1 MPVNPFII
9 RIVLLFM
16 ICLCQGREATGLEMA
31 ALEWDFKAT
40 GTGHAAWFPDANSG
54 QQENVISYLQVY
66 PDLALDYD
74 DTWIAVIA
82 PRLRLGLNDSEYN
95 LISLQDVYAEYV
107 SEYIEVRAGFQT
119 HFWGAV
125 ESWNIVDIFN
135 QKDYRVDFFDPRR
148 NKIGQSAVRVRGIY
162 EENTLDIIY
171 FPYFRVANL
180 PNAVNPYNPF
190 MGQLNLQGNPIF
202 TNGAEKTRPNLAVR
216 WERTIGTA
224 DIGAYYFNGYARFP
238 VINAAPGVGIA
249 QTLYYEMQQ
258 ISADVTWNFGNWL
271 LKGEYLYMNT
281 DSAGSFETPSILQDG
296 SIVVRDIVPDSYT
309 ALVTGFEYTFYRV
322 FREHDVGLLLE
333 YLYNDSPQDFQAPA
347 FRPFENDIF
356 AGFRWTRNNL
366 GEGVLLAGLIHDLS
380 NSTRLWRIEYTERF
394 FDRIKILGYVQ
405 IIDAAEVNPLSPF
418 NDADNL
424 AFQLSYVY

>member
-1 MPVNPFII
+1 MNPLILHSVLVFI
-9 RIVLLFM
+9 
-16 ICLCQGREATGLEMA
+16 ICLCQGLEALALEMEKF
-31 ALEWDFKAT
+31 EWDFKAT
-40 GTGHAAWFPDANSG
+40 GTGHAAYFPDANSG
-54 QQENVISYLQVY
+54 EQENVISYLQVY

-82 PRLRLGLNDSEYN
+82 PRLRLGINDSEYN

-107 SEYIEVRAGFQT
+107 SEFVEVRAGFQT

-162 EENTLDIIY
+162 EENTLDITY

-190 MGQLNLQGNPIF
+190 MGELNLQGNPIF
-202 TNGAEKTRPNLAVR
+202 TNGAEKTRPNFAVR
-216 WERTIGTA
+216 WERTFGTA

-238 VINAAPGVGIA
+238 VINANPNETIA

-258 ISADVTWNFGNWL
+258 ISADVTWNLGNWL
-271 LKGEYLYMNT
+271 LKGEYLYQNT
-281 DSAGSFETPSILQDG
+281 DSAGSFVTPSILLDG

-309 ALVTGFEYTFYRV
+309 AFVTGVEYTFYRV
-322 FREHDVGLLLE
+322 FRKNDVGLLLE
-333 YLYNDSPQDFQAPA
+333 YLYNDSPQDFRAPA

-356 AGFRWTRNNL
+356 VGARWSRNNL
-366 GEGVLLAGLIHDLS
+366 GEGALLAGLIHDLT
-380 NSTRLWRIEYTERF
+380 NSTRLWRIEYSERF
-394 FDRIKILGYVQ
+394 FDRVKVLGYVQ

-418 NDADNL
+418 NDADNIAL
-424 AFQLSYVY
+424 QLSYVY

>member
-1 MPVNPFII
+1 MLVKLSII
-9 RIVLLFM
+9 RIFIFFM
-16 ICLCQGREATGLEMA
+16 ICLGQSGEGL
-31 ALEWDFKAT
+31 ALDMDALNYDFKAT
-40 GTGHAAWFPDANSG
+40 GTGHGAYFPNADSG
-54 QQENVISYLQVY
+54 EQENVISYLQVY

-74 DTWIAVIA
+74 NTWIAVIA

-95 LISLQDVYAEYV
+95 LISLQDVYGEYL

-119 HFWGAV
+119 HFWGSV

-148 NKIGQSAVRVRGIY
+148 NKIGQSAVRVRGIWK
-162 EENTLDIIY
+162 ENTFDVTY

-190 MGQLNLQGNPIF
+190 QGQLNLQGNPIF
-202 TNGAEKTRPNLAVR
+202 TNGAEKTRPNLAAR
-216 WERTIGTA
+216 WQGTIGTA

-238 VINAAPGVGIA
+238 VINAAPGVDIA

-258 ISADVTWNFGNWL
+258 ISADVTWNLGNWL

-281 DSAGSFETPSILQDG
+281 DNAGSFFSESILFDG
-296 SIVVRDIVPDSYT
+296 TVVLRDLVPNSYT
-309 ALVTGFEYTFYRV
+309 AFVAGGEYTFYRV
-322 FREHDVGLLLE
+322 YRKHDVGLLLE

-347 FRPFENDIF
+347 FRPFENDLF
-356 AGFRWTRNNL
+356 AGIRWTRNNL
-366 GEGVLLAGLIHDLS
+366 GQGVLLAGLIHDLS
-380 NSTRLWRIEYTERF
+380 NSTRLWRIEYSERF
-394 FDRIKILGYVQ
+394 FDRVKVLGYVQ

-418 NDADNL
+418 NDTDNIAL
-424 AFQLSYVY
+424 QLSYVY